1 MNDQKIN
8 CPNCGHGFAVE
19 EVLEK
24 QLRAQ
29 LEEQMR
35 LEREQFNRS
44 LAEREKN
51 LNEQAQAL
59 EEKKKREN
67 ELFAQR
73 LEKEKIRL
81 KQSLEKE
88 VEATMDTK
96 MKFMEEE
103 MTKREAELKKLKAQ
117 ELDMMKERSELKRMK
132 DDMEMRV
139 QKELLEARQA
149 IEAKARQEES
159 NRNQLVVREYEKK
172 LTDLKDQ
179 LKNAQQKA
187 EQGSMQLQGEVQE
200 LVLEEE
206 LIKLFPFDQI
216 SEVPKGHRGAD
227 IIQTVNNRFNQSCGT
242 IIYESKRT
250 KAFGGDW
257 IEKLKMDQRE
267 LGADI
272 AVIVTETMP
281 KDMIRFGE
289 KDGVWICP
297 FADAKGV
304 ASLVRDALIR
314 VHSVRESQVNKG
326 DKMELLYNFLTG
338 PEFKGNLEAIVEG
351 FRTLKDEIDRERRA
365 MEGIWKRREKQ
376 IEKVLLNTT
385 HMYGSVRGIAGN
397 AIGTIQQL
405 ELPGGDIEE

>member
-1 MNDQKIN
+1 MKDQKIN

-24 QLRAQ
+24 QLRSQ

-35 LEREQFNRS
+35 LEKEQLNKN
-44 LAEREKN
+44 LAERERK
-51 LNEQAQAL
+51 LHEQTQAL
-59 EEKKKREN
+59 EDKKKREN

-96 MKFMEEE
+96 LKFMEEE
-103 MTKREAELKKLKAQ
+103 MIKRDSELKKLKAQ
-117 ELDMMKERSELKRMK
+117 ELEMMKERSELKRQK

-159 NRNQLVVREYEKK
+159 NRNQLVLKEYEKK
-172 LTDLKDQ
+172 MNDLKDQ

-206 LIKLFPFDQI
+206 LIKLFPFDKI
-216 SEVPKGHRGAD
+216 AEVPKGHRGAD
-227 IIQTVNNRFNQSCGT
+227 IIQTVHNRFNQSCGT

-250 KAFGGDW
+250 KTFGGDW

-289 KDGVWICP
+289 KEGVWICP

-405 ELPGGDIEE
+405 ELPGGDMED